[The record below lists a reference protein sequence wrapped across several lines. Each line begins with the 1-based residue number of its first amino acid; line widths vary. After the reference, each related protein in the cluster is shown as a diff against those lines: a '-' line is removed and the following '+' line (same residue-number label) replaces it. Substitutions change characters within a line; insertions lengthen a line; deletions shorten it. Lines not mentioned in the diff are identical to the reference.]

1 MNIFDAHVSGSLSVS
16 GSAEISQDLTVL
28 GTISG
33 TTTNAL
39 TASYAGDYLL
49 TSSFETFT
57 ASYNTG
63 SFSGSFIG
71 DGSQLINIPASG
83 VTGLNLN
90 QITDGTAVASISETN
105 GFIVN
110 TDTEITGSV
119 NITGSISLN
128 GEPIGTGKLD
138 ETTFNS
144 YTSSNDSRVSSL
156 ESASGSIISNFN
168 NYTGSTSTTI
178 GTLATTASLN
188 SYTSSADI
196 RLGAIETSTGS
207 LNTFT
212 SSATNRLNAIETA
225 TSSLN
230 SFTSSINTTIKSKLD
245 TENVI
250 SGSAQVILTG
260 TTGYSTFSS
269 SVSTSIGA
277 LSSSIAT
284 TDLNQSNKIGDLET
298 ASSSL
303 NSFTSSI
310 NTTIKNKMNS
320 DGVLSGSIT
329 FDISTIPGFSGLTES
344 VSGSISSS
352 VSELSGSLTVT
363 VTNLSSSLT
372 NTDESQNAR
381 IVNLET
387 ASGSLNSF
395 TSSINTTIK
404 NKLNNDGVISG
415 SVQVNITGTTG
426 YSTFSSSISTSLGDL
441 SSSIASTD
449 LTQNNRLGSLEGK
462 TGSYATTGS
471 NIFVGSQTISGSVV
485 IRENLTVL
493 GSSSIVYSTASQLR
507 VDDNVIVVNTSLPAE
522 RFGGLQVYDSGSV
535 GEATGSLFWDS
546 QKNRWIYQQ
555 SSESTY
561 GGGVLLSGPR
571 SSGSLGDELTL
582 TSGKIARSAGGDHL
596 NDSIIT
602 EYSGTTIGISGSL
615 EITGSIISSVTPLVS
630 GSAQISFNGIT
641 DKPTLVSGSSQ
652 ISFNTISDKPT
663 LVSGSSQITFLSVSG
678 IPSGLVS
685 GSSQVLSGTG
695 IWSGSAQLPSGV
707 VSGSS
712 QVLSGTG
719 IWSSSA
725 QLPSGVVSGSSQIT
739 LTSTTGYV
747 SNEHINHT
755 GVTITAGLG
764 MSGGGDITT
773 TRTLHLDTGS
783 AHFQSGI
790 KSYLNA
796 QTVVSS
802 SAQILSGTGIWSGS
816 AQLPSGTVSGSS
828 QVLAGTTIHSGSF
841 FNGIS
846 VVSGS
851 AQISFGGITG
861 VPGGLVSGS
870 SQVLSG
876 TGIWSGSAQLPSGVV
891 SGSSQVTGIA
901 NSQLTNSSISIAGT
915 SVSLGGT
922 ISAATI
928 GTAIGAFS
936 GSAQVTLSSTTGFS
950 SYLNQAVLTTSNP
963 TFNSVIA
970 PDHRMTGTGYI
981 TYDTDNAG
989 TNSLVIRKYGTTV
1002 ATFNS
1007 SGNSVFAGTISASNF
1022 SGTSSGT
1029 NTGDQTNITG
1039 NAGTVTNGVYTTGD
1053 QTIGG
1058 NKTFSGN
1065 ILLNAG
1071 YVSGYVGSTGSGDSY
1086 APFRFSQDYS
1096 GWMMN
1101 VAGTPGSNNGW
1112 GLFWAGNSGAQYGTN
1127 GTGGPG
1133 DIWGNSTNPNEYVFV
1148 GNGSTNMTVHGNTG
1162 NVWIAGT
1169 LRTAG
1174 AITFPSGDRALE
1186 TTASGGVSIYSNEI
1200 NAGAQGGTGDL
1211 YLAWRRTN
1219 SVNVGQKL
1227 VMGTASGVQ
1236 QYIRMGIFS
1245 NSQTNTGEAWIGR
1258 ASDRNSGTMTVQL
1271 GGNSSSSRQFEVV
1284 DYAWS
1289 VVLFNVTSAGNA
1301 TLSGVFTENS
1311 SIRYKEN
1318 VETIKYGLEKVLQM
1332 RGVTY
1337 TRKDNGNVEA
1347 GVIAEE
1353 MNEVTPLVVL
1363 KNEEGQ
1369 VDSVSYG
1376 RINAYL
1382 IEAVKEL
1389 KQELNEQNLIIS
1401 ELKRKLGI

>member
-1 MNIFDAHVSGSLSVS
+1 
-16 GSAEISQDLTVL
+16 
-28 GTISG
+28 
-33 TTTNAL
+33 
-39 TASYAGDYLL
+39 
-49 TSSFETFT
+49 
-57 ASYNTG
+57 
-63 SFSGSFIG
+63 
-71 DGSQLINIPASG
+71 
-83 VTGLNLN
+83 
-90 QITDGTAVASISETN
+90 
-105 GFIVN
+105 
-110 TDTEITGSV
+110 
-119 NITGSISLN
+119 
-128 GEPIGTGKLD
+128 
-138 ETTFNS
+138 
-144 YTSSNDSRVSSL
+144 
-156 ESASGSIISNFN
+156 
-168 NYTGSTSTTI
+168 
-178 GTLATTASLN
+178 
-188 SYTSSADI
+188 
-196 RLGAIETSTGS
+196 
-207 LNTFT
+207 
-212 SSATNRLNAIETA
+212 
-225 TSSLN
+225 
-230 SFTSSINTTIKSKLD
+230 
-245 TENVI
+245 
-250 SGSAQVILTG
+250 
-260 TTGYSTFSS
+260 
-269 SVSTSIGA
+269 
-277 LSSSIAT
+277 
-284 TDLNQSNKIGDLET
+284 
-298 ASSSL
+298 
-303 NSFTSSI
+303 
-310 NTTIKNKMNS
+310 
-320 DGVLSGSIT
+320 
-329 FDISTIPGFSGLTES
+329 
-344 VSGSISSS
+344 
-352 VSELSGSLTVT
+352 
-363 VTNLSSSLT
+363 
-372 NTDESQNAR
+372 
-381 IVNLET
+381 
-387 ASGSLNSF
+387 
-395 TSSINTTIK
+395 
-404 NKLNNDGVISG
+404 
-415 SVQVNITGTTG
+415 
-426 YSTFSSSISTSLGDL
+426 
-441 SSSIASTD
+441 
-449 LTQNNRLGSLEGK
+449 
-462 TGSYATTGS
+462 
-471 NIFVGSQTISGSVV
+471 
-485 IRENLTVL
+485 
-493 GSSSIVYSTASQLR
+493 
-507 VDDNVIVVNTSLPAE
+507 
-522 RFGGLQVYDSGSV
+522 
-535 GEATGSLFWDS
+535 
-546 QKNRWIYQQ
+546 
-555 SSESTY
+555 
-561 GGGVLLSGPR
+561 
-571 SSGSLGDELTL
+571 
-582 TSGKIARSAGGDHL
+582 
-596 NDSIIT
+596 
-602 EYSGTTIGISGSL
+602 
-615 EITGSIISSVTPLVS
+615 
-630 GSAQISFNGIT
+630 
-641 DKPTLVSGSSQ
+641 
-652 ISFNTISDKPT
+652 
-663 LVSGSSQITFLSVSG
+663 
-678 IPSGLVS
+678 
-685 GSSQVLSGTG
+685 
-695 IWSGSAQLPSGV
+695 
-707 VSGSS
+707 
-712 QVLSGTG
+712 
-719 IWSSSA
+719 
-725 QLPSGVVSGSSQIT
+725 LPSGVVSGSSQIT